1 MSPALYLNALRMEA
15 AFGRLSADGEPI
27 NTLSDSLGFS
37 EPNHFTR
44 FFRQNLGIPPSEYRR
59 TVEVFT

>member
-1 MSPALYLNALRMEA
+1 MES
-15 AFGRLSADGEPI
+15 AFGRLGGEDTSI
-27 NTLSDSLGFS
+27 NRLAESLGFS

-59 TVEVFT
+59 TVELLS